1 MAICHRNAVRKLS
14 VMALLFLPLL
24 WVTWGWQSDPADQR
38 KAVVWIEDLTAGVA
52 PADRNALGPFKLERL
67 WRLSSRHRRFG
78 GYSALLAL
86 DSDRMLAISD
96 RNAWIRFPEPRRPG
110 RIAVPVG
117 RAIAKPGDAGPDFG
131 FDIESAVRDPS
142 DGSLWLG
149 LENEWHVAR
158 IGPGKVPLR
167 FSGIPALRHWPEN
180 GGAEAMTRLAD
191 GRWVMLCES
200 CAGES
205 EGTHVG
211 LLFAGRPGKLPPR
224 TFAIALPA
232 GFDPVD
238 MATLPDGRV
247 LILTRGYGLFPPRF
261 VSRIVLADFAQAD
274 LARPLATRELAR
286 IDGRTLRENYEGM
299 AIRADRT
306 GTLSVWLI
314 ADANDTAFQE
324 TRLMQLSLDP
334 SALP

>member
-1 MAICHRNAVRKLS
+1 
-14 VMALLFLPLL
+14 MALLFVPLL
-24 WVTWGWQSDPADQR
+24 WVTCGWQPVPADQR
-38 KAVVWIEDLTAGVA
+38 QAVVRIEDLTAGVA
-52 PADRNALGPFKLERL
+52 HADRTALGPFRLARL
-67 WRLSSRHRRFG
+67 WRLSSSHRRFG
-78 GYSALLAL
+78 GYSALLSL
-86 DSDRMLAISD
+86 DSGRLLAISD
-96 RNAWIRFPEPRRPG
+96 RNAWIRFAEPRGPAQV
-110 RIAVPVG
+110 AVPIG
-117 RAIAKPGDAGPDFG
+117 RLIAMPGDAGLNFG

-167 FSGIPALRHWPEN
+167 FTGIRALRAWPEN
-180 GGAEAMTRLAD
+180 GGAETMTRLAD

-200 CAGES
+200 CAGKPD
-205 EGTHVG
+205 GAHLG
-211 LLFAGRPGKLPPR
+211 LLFAGRLGKSPMR
-224 TFAIALPA
+224 TFAITLPK

-274 LARPLATRELAR
+274 PARPLATRELAG
-286 IDGRTLRENYEGM
+286 IDGQSVRENYEGM
-299 AIRADRT
+299 AIRADKYGGLT
-306 GTLSVWLI
+306 VWLI
-314 ADANDTAFQE
+314 ADANDTTFQE

-334 SALP
+334 AKLP